1 MNHTLTTQL
10 AKSLKKIFFL
20 ESPQPRGSKNSGK
33 NMFESFKKSG
43 KISKDLTI
51 DEWKEKDLSNCILS
65 GDPEC
70 AFVEGT
76 KNDLPVAYLCGQ
88 DDFCK
93 IVEDRRALRQAI

>member
-1 MNHTLTTQL
+1 
-10 AKSLKKIFFL
+10 
-20 ESPQPRGSKNSGK
+20 
-33 NMFESFKKSG
+33 MFESFKKSG

-88 DDFCK
+88 DDYCK
-93 IVEDRRALRQAI
+93 IVEDRRALRQANLKLLCISNTESIRLVLNL

>member
-1 MNHTLTTQL
+1 
-10 AKSLKKIFFL
+10 
-20 ESPQPRGSKNSGK
+20 
-33 NMFESFKKSG
+33 MFESFKKSG
-43 KISKDLTI
+43 KISEDLTI

-93 IVEDRRALRQAI
+93 IVEDRRALRQANWNLVLSL

>member
-1 MNHTLTTQL
+1 
-10 AKSLKKIFFL
+10 
-20 ESPQPRGSKNSGK
+20 
-33 NMFESFKKSG
+33 MFESFKKSG

-88 DDFCK
+88 DDYCK
-93 IVEDRRALRQAI
+93 IVEDRRALRQAIWKFLCISNTETKRLVLNLSY